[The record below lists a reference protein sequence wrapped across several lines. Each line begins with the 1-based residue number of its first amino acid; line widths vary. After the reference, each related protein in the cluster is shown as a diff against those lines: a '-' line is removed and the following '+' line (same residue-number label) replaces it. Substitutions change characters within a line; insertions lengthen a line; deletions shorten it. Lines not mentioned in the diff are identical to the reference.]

1 MAAPAE
7 PVYTTMPAYTTEPM
21 PAYTYQQDAGVPVT
35 YASSPYTISAGAY
48 TMPSMPAYSPP
59 VYSGL
64 DHTKGKWFAPGEAL
78 PPGFVITSHP
88 EGHTAPQATHDMTDM
103 ARESFVMTGT
113 AASSAL
119 PKAAAPTKKSKKG
132 KKKKCSY
139 STLPSSETCPPGP
152 QGPAGPQGF
161 TGPAGPQGPK
171 GPPGSVHPG
180 PPGPSGDPGPH
191 GPQGERGPKG
201 PGGPRGPPGPDYDGE
216 KKGDE
221 MIDMAKDL
229 LRKVDTLN
237 QQSDEAAAM
246 LVDEMKELEKQLGLE
261 EKENWITED
270 ELRQIGELATDMTKQ
285 LNSYSGHL
293 EHARH
298 GLAMKAHSQQAA
310 MQELEQTR
318 ARQEAFMLHDMG
330 QGFDPTPYMAQAQAQ
345 QAAWAPGGASQ
356 HYRQS
361 SNSQARRSDKSTEGR
376 SSAPALFLLSS
387 VFVLQGWLM

>member
-1 MAAPAE
+1 
-7 PVYTTMPAYTTEPM
+7 
-21 PAYTYQQDAGVPVT
+21 
-35 YASSPYTISAGAY
+35 
-48 TMPSMPAYSPP
+48 
-59 VYSGL
+59 
-64 DHTKGKWFAPGEAL
+64 
-78 PPGFVITSHP
+78 
-88 EGHTAPQATHDMTDM
+88 
-103 ARESFVMTGT
+103 
-113 AASSAL
+113 
-119 PKAAAPTKKSKKG
+119 
-132 KKKKCSY
+132 
-139 STLPSSETCPPGP
+139 
-152 QGPAGPQGF
+152 
-161 TGPAGPQGPK
+161 
-171 GPPGSVHPG
+171 
-180 PPGPSGDPGPH
+180 
-191 GPQGERGPKG
+191 
-201 PGGPRGPPGPDYDGE
+201 
-216 KKGDE
+216 

-246 LVDEMKELEKQLGLE
+246 LVDEMKELERQLGLE

-293 EHARH
+293 EHVRH

-361 SNSQARRSDKSTEGR
+361 SNSQARRSDKSAEGR

-387 VFVLQGWLM
+387 VFVLRGWLM

>member
-1 MAAPAE
+1 MPIALTLTILAPAVRGAVVAANE
-7 PVYTTMPAYTTEPM
+7 KARVSVTATGKAEDEAAHHTMRR
-21 PAYTYQQDAGVPVT
+21 
-35 YASSPYTISAGAY
+35 ASGEGASLTSAGGEDNWVENVGGGSQG
-48 TMPSMPAYSPP
+48 PPA
-59 VYSGL
+59 
-64 DHTKGKWFAPGEAL
+64 
-78 PPGFVITSHP
+78 
-88 EGHTAPQATHDMTDM
+88 
-103 ARESFVMTGT
+103 
-113 AASSAL
+113 
-119 PKAAAPTKKSKKG
+119 
-132 KKKKCSY
+132 
-139 STLPSSETCPPGP
+139 TLPLAMHDWKGPRLNLPQDLRLYKGPPGP

-180 PPGPSGDPGPH
+180 PPGPAGDPGPH

-201 PGGPRGPPGPDYDGE
+201 PVGPRGPAGPDYDGE

-246 LVDEMKELEKQLGLE
+246 LVDEMKELERQLGLE

-293 EHARH
+293 EHVRH

-361 SNSQARRSDKSTEGR
+361 SNSQARRSDKSAEGR

-387 VFVLQGWLM
+387 VFVLRGWLM